1 MIHEVHDTVSKT
13 SADVAQIKSMVDGD
27 EGLKIL
33 NWLTPIDYGSQQSDF
48 IKRRYEGTG
57 AWLLYTKEFNT
68 WLNERNQTLLCSGI
82 PGAGKTILTSIVVDH
97 LFSKFRT
104 DLDVG
109 IAYLYCNFR
118 QQQQQRLEDLLSSIL
133 KQWLQKQ
140 TSVPQN
146 IKKLYEMHKRITTRP
161 SLDEIL
167 EALNSVAS
175 LYSRVI
181 IIVDALDE
189 CDNSGGNRQKF
200 LSLIRDLQRK
210 TKANLFATSRINTEI
225 AKSLDPS
232 LSLDIRANEHDVKSY
247 IDGQLLLLQSDIV
260 DDDLRD
266 SIRKDVVASVD
277 GMYANPSI
285 KDSKSFLILVPGS
298 SSRSCT

>member
-1 MIHEVHDTVSKT
+1 MIREVYDTVSKT
-13 SADVAQIKSMVDGD
+13 SADVAQIESMVDGD

-48 IKRRYEGTG
+48 IKRRYAGTG

-68 WLNERNQTLLCSGI
+68 WLNERNQTLHCSGI
-82 PGAGKTILTSIVVDH
+82 PGSGKTILTSVVVGH

-146 IKKLYEMHKRITTRP
+146 IKKLYETHKRVTTRP

-167 EALNSVAS
+167 EALNFVAG

-189 CDNSGGNRQKF
+189 CGDSDGKRQKF
-200 LSLIRDLQRK
+200 LSAILNLQRK
-210 TKANLFATSRINTEI
+210 TEANLFVTSRINTEI

-232 LSLDIRANEHDVKSY
+232 ISLDIRANEHDVKSY
-247 IDGQLLLLQSDIV
+247 IDGQLLSLQSDIV

-266 SIRKDVVASVD
+266 SIRRDIVGSVD
-277 GMYANPSI
+277 GMYAIPLSSILEIYSNPVS
-285 KDSKSFLILVPGS
+285 GS
-298 SSRSCT
+298 SSHNCT